1 MKPYL
6 SPRWSGIDL
15 LDIFIEGFEKYIN
28 LKYNIKTNNVFQ
40 VISFYNIPQA
50 KAFDKF
56 FELLEDF
63 LRLHP
68 ENLE

>member
-1 MKPYL
+1 MKSDY
-6 SPRWSGIDL
+6 
-15 LDIFIEGFEKYIN
+15 
-28 LKYNIKTNNVFQ
+28 VFQ
-40 VISFYNIPQA
+40 VISFYNIPQT

-63 LRLHP
+63 LKVHP